1 MGIDK
6 DRLYVSVYTDDA
18 RAYEVWTTICGV
30 DPSHILKTDDNFWE
44 IGKGPGGPDSE
55 IFFDRG
61 EKYDP
66 EGLGEKLFFDEME
79 NDRYIEVW
87 NVVFSCV
94 FCCGDHTLDT
104 AGTKSS
110 RNNDTCH
117 IAEQFFCIV
126 II

>member
-1 MGIDK
+1 M
-6 DRLYVSVYTDDA
+6 
-18 RAYEVWTTICGV
+18 CGV
-30 DPSHILKTDDNFWE
+30 
-44 IGKGPGGPDSE
+44 
-55 IFFDRG
+55 RV
-61 EKYDP
+61 
-66 EGLGEKLFFDEME
+66 KLHTVCIME
-79 NDRYIEVW
+79 SADMSCKFNDGYLHTKAETKVW